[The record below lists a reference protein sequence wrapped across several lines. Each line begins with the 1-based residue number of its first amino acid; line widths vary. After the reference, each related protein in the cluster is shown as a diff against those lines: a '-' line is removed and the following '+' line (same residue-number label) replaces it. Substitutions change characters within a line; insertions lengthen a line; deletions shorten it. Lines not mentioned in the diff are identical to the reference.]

1 MITDADIGA
10 IREGYDLINRG
21 EVKTDLLADDFILE
35 QAPGLPGT
43 RGTFEGAAGMEASL
57 RELLDGFDVCRFE
70 PCGFDVH
77 GDWVVVPV
85 RWFTSVRGIEQA
97 TEIVHLWQIRDG
109 LAVRMRVLAG
119 SADPLTEIAKLS

>member
-1 MITDADIGA
+1 MITAADIAA
-10 IREGYDLINRG
+10 IQEGYDRINRG
-21 EVKTDLLADDFILE
+21 EVKTDLLADDFVLE

-43 RGTFEGAAGMEASL
+43 RGTFVGAAGMEASL

-70 PCGFDVH
+70 PQGFDVH

-97 TEIVHLWQIRDG
+97 TDIVHLWQVRDG

-119 SADPLTEIAKLS
+119 RADPLEEIRKLS